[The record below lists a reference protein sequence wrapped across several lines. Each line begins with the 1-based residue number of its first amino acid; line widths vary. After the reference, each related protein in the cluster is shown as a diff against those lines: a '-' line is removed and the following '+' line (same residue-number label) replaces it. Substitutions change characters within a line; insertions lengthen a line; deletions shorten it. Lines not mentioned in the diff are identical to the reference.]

1 MTDREMIR
9 MENLFDSVI
18 SNMKN
23 EAKNEAKREGI
34 RDGKKQ
40 VYVELLEKFRLNELS
55 KRIDM
60 EPTEI
65 LDKLNYK

>member
-9 MENLFDSVI
+9 MENFFDPVI
-18 SNMKN
+18 SNM
-23 EAKNEAKREGI
+23 KNEAKREGI

-60 EPTEI
+60 EPTDI